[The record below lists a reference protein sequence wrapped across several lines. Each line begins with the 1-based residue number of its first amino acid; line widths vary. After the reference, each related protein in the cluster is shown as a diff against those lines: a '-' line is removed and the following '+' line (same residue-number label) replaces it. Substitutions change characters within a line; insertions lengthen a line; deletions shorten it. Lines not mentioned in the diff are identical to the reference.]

1 MSDKIRL
8 LLIDDEQDMLEL
20 LYYHLGLFGFE
31 VFTASDGPSGLKLA
45 QNEKF
50 DLILLDWMM
59 PGMNGLEVLSEL
71 KHNKKTEEIPVF
83 MFTAKGIV
91 EDIDQAFDIGADDY
105 IVKPIEGDELA
116 KRLKAKLAKYEA
128 KKRAQK
134 PV

>member
-1 MSDKIRL
+1 MPDKIRL
-8 LLIDDEQDMLEL
+8 LLIDDEEDMLEL

-31 VFTASDGPSGLKLA
+31 VYTAPDGPSGLKLA

-71 KHNKKTEEIPVF
+71 KHNKKTEDIPVF

-116 KRLKAKLAKYEA
+116 KRIKVKLAKYEA
-128 KKRAQK
+128 KKRAQE
-134 PV
+134 PA